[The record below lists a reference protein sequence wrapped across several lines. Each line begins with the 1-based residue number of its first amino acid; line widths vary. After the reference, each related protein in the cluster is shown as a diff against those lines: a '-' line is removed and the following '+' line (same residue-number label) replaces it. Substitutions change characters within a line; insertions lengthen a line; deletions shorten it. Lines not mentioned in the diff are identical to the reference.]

1 MNGMKV
7 IAADDEAMMLEEL
20 TDAIRRVRPDAEIN
34 AFQYPS
40 KMLEFVKQTDTV
52 DAAFLDVQMGSM
64 NGIEAA
70 KEIKKYFPKVN
81 IIFVTG
87 YDQYMKD
94 AFEMHSSGYV
104 TKPITDEAIRHEFD
118 NLRNPVDEQEPAGLH
133 ACCFGTFEI
142 TMNGVP
148 LKFDRSKTKEMLAYL
163 IDRHGASVSSGEL
176 CAVLWENEKADKGT
190 NHYLQII
197 KKDLIDTL
205 KKAGCEGFFRFSRNE
220 YSIDPAML
228 HCDFYDYLDNKPEG
242 IWRYNGEYMNQ
253 YSWGENKN
261 SWLLYHKS

>member
-1 MNGMKV
+1 MKI
-7 IAADDEAMMLEEL
+7 IAIDDEKMMLDEL
-20 TDAIRRVRPDAEIN
+20 TDAIRKARPDAQLD
-34 AFQYPS
+34 AFQFPS
-40 KMLEFVKQTDTV
+40 KMIEFVKQTDAL
-52 DAAFLDVQMGSM
+52 DAAFLDVQLGSM
-64 NGIEAA
+64 TGIEAA
-70 KEIKKYFPKVN
+70 KSIKKIFPKVN

-94 AFEMHSSGYV
+94 AFELRSSGYV
-104 TKPITDEAIRHEFD
+104 TKPITDEAIKRELD
-118 NLRNPVDEQEPAGLH
+118 NLRNPVIEQKPKGLN

-142 TMNGVP
+142 TMDGVP
-148 LKFDRSKTKEMLAYL
+148 LKFDRAKTKEMLAYL

-176 CAVLWENEKADKGT
+176 CAVLWENADANKGT

-205 KKAGCEGFFRFSRNE
+205 KKAGCENFFCFSRNE
-220 YSIDPAML
+220 YRLDPAML
-228 HCDFYDYLDNKPEG
+228 HCDFYDYPDNKPEG

-261 SWLLYHKS
+261 SWLLYHKA